1 MRILDTVAATPADR
15 APTALSRHA
24 VFAGLLTAALAWFWA
39 PVSTVIGLSLQ
50 YSQYEHY
57 SHIIAIPFMSA
68 FLIYLDRRLVFGR
81 IESRPRLG
89 AFVIAVAITAS
100 WVPRL
105 FRWSDETAWS
115 IAILSA
121 VATCVGAFVACYGV
135 DAFKKASFG
144 LLLLAFMT
152 PLPPVALHAV
162 IGFLQRASAEAS
174 ALLFELLGVP
184 VYRDGFI
191 FALPGLTI
199 AIAEECSGIRSSIAL
214 LIVGLIA
221 AHLSLRSIWTKTA
234 VAFAVLPVAILKN
247 AVRIVVLSLL
257 GIYVDAGFVGAGVL
271 HRYSGL
277 PVFVMAFTTLGAVI
291 WLLQRSE
298 AWFSSATPR

>member
-1 MRILDTVAATPADR
+1 MKILDTIAAAPADR
-15 APTALSRHA
+15 APVTLSRPA
-24 VFAGLLTAALAWFWA
+24 VFAGLLIATVAWFWTPLA
-39 PVSTVIGLSLQ
+39 TVIGLSLQ
-50 YSQYEHY
+50 YGGGRYEHY
-57 SHIIAIPFMSA
+57 SHIVVIPFMSA
-68 FLIYLDRRLVFGR
+68 FLIYLDRRPVFARVETRSG
-81 IESRPRLG
+81 LG
-89 AFVIAVAITAS
+89 AVMIAAAVTAS
-100 WVPRL
+100 WIPRI
-105 FRWSDETAWS
+105 FGWSEDTTWS
-115 IAILSA
+115 IAILST
-121 VATCVGAFVACYGV
+121 VASCIGAFVACYGV
-135 DAFKKASFG
+135 EAFKKASFG
-144 LLLLAFMT
+144 LLLLAFMA
-152 PLPPVALHAV
+152 PLPPAALHAV

-174 ALLFELLGVP
+174 ALIFELIGVP
-184 VYRDGFI
+184 VYRDGFV

-277 PVFVMAFTTLGAVI
+277 PVFA
-291 WLLQRSE
+291 
-298 AWFSSATPR
+298 